1 MIKRTQYTEEF
12 KRKIGLE
19 LASGITSAGEIS
31 KREGISSTTL
41 YKWRDMVQGIVLPA
55 DEKEILEMRKRIKE
69 LEETV
74 SDQALTIHILKKTQ
88 KIMEQL
94 KKQERLSGSISPL
107 TLESKKVVKR

>member
-19 LASGITSAGEIS
+19 LASGITPAGEIS
-31 KREGISSTTL
+31 KREGISTTTL
-41 YKWRDMVQGIVLPA
+41 YKWRDMAQGITVTP
-55 DEKEILEMRKRIKE
+55 DEKEIIEMRKRLKE

-74 SDQALTIHILKKTQ
+74 SEQALQIHILKKTQ

-94 KKQERLSGSISPL
+94 KRQERLSGSISPH
-107 TLESKKVVKR
+107 TLGSKKAAKR